1 MKKVM
6 IIGVGAQ
13 GSTIA
18 KRLDEEENVSRIIC
32 ADYDLKA
39 ADELGKTLEKAMAVR
54 VDAHDV
60 KDIVTAADN
69 ADIIV
74 NGLPIQFNLD
84 VMEAALE
91 IGASYQDLCMTDIE
105 GKTAEESTKFIFN
118 EQGERFKARD
128 ALALTN
134 TGSAPGLVNVIVRE
148 TTEMLDACDRIEMN
162 VYEGVWSKTFIPF
175 WWSPEVAFED
185 MAETPTRFENGKFVQ
200 TVPFANPVMMTFKGV
215 DKPIRMVDHAHE
227 EPITLGIN
235 AKRYLKGARNI
246 LFRYGGPHVELSEA
260 LYNMGFLSFEEKEHK
275 GMKYVPFDLTIAN
288 APPAPK
294 YADEIKKIIDGGL
307 VSEEGAFQV
316 LVEGEKDGKPVRI
329 TSYVDA
335 PGLIE
340 AFEKS
345 GLTHESYLTG
355 QCAFIFTKMLVDDVI
370 RQKGAIAP
378 EVLNT
383 EERDYF
389 FNEARK
395 LDITVEHYKESG
407 VET

>member
-18 KRLDEEENVSRIIC
+18 KRLNEEQNVSQIIC
-32 ADYDLKA
+32 ADYDFKA
-39 ADELGKTLEKAMAVR
+39 ADELGRTLEKATAVQ
-54 VDAHDV
+54 VNASEV
-60 KDIVTAADN
+60 SDIVKAADN

-74 NGLPIQFNLD
+74 NGLPIQFNLN

-91 IGASYQDLCMTDIE
+91 IGACYQDLCMTYIDGQTSE
-105 GKTAEESTKFIFN
+105 QATRAIFS
-118 EQGERFKARD
+118 EQGKKFKEKG

-148 TTEMLDACDRIEMN
+148 STELLDSCERIEMN
-162 VYEGVWSKTFIPF
+162 VYEGVWSEQFIPF

-185 MAETPTRFENGKFVQ
+185 MAADPTRFENGKFVD
-200 TVPFANPVMMTFKGV
+200 TTPFANPVMMKFPGV
-215 DKPIRMVDHAHE
+215 DKEIRMVDHNHE

-235 AKRYLKGARNI
+235 ADAYLKGARNI
-246 LFRYGGPHVELSEA
+246 LFRYGGPHVELSQA
-260 LYNMGFLSFEEKEHK
+260 LYNMGYLSSEEKEHN

-288 APPAPK
+288 TPPAPK
-294 YADEIKKIIDGGL
+294 YQDEIKGIIDQGL
-307 VSEEGAFQV
+307 ITEEGAFHV

-329 TSYVDA
+329 TNYVNA

-355 QCAFIFTKMLVDDVI
+355 QCAFIFTKMLVNDVI
-370 RQKGAIAP
+370 QQQGAIAP

-383 EERDYF
+383 EERKYF
-389 FNEARK
+389 FNEAQQ
-395 LDITVEHYKESG
+395 LGITVDRTIE
-407 VET
+407 

>member
-18 KRLDEEENVSRIIC
+18 KRLDEEENVSQIIC

-39 ADELGKTLEKAMAVR
+39 ANELGKTLQKATAVQ
-54 VDAHDV
+54 VNASEV
-60 KDIVTAADN
+60 KDIIRAADN

-74 NGLPIQFNLD
+74 NGLPIQFNLN

-91 IGASYQDLCMTDIE
+91 IGACYQDLCMTYIK
-105 GKTAEESTKFIFN
+105 GKTSQQATRFIFD
-118 EQGERFKARD
+118 EQGEKFQQKGV
-128 ALALTN
+128 LALTN
-134 TGSAPGLVNVIVRE
+134 TGSAPGIVNVIVRE
-148 TTEMLDACDRIEMN
+148 TTEMMDTCDRIEMN
-162 VYEGVWSKTFIPF
+162 VYEGVWSKKFIPF

-185 MAETPTRFENGKFVQ
+185 MAETPTRFENGEFVQ
-200 TVPFANPVMMTFKGV
+200 TAPFANPVMLTFKGI

-227 EPITLGIN
+227 EPITLGLN
-235 AKRYLKGARNI
+235 ADRCLKGARNI

-260 LYNMGFLSFEEKEHK
+260 LYNMGFLSSEEKEHN
-275 GMKYVPFDLTIAN
+275 GMKYIPFDLTLAN

-294 YADEIKKIIDGGL
+294 YQAEIQEIIDGGL
-307 VSEEGAFQV
+307 ISEEGAFQV
-316 LVEGEKDGKPVRI
+316 LVEGTKDGQPIRI
-329 TSYVDA
+329 TNYVNA

-355 QCAFIFTKMLVDDVI
+355 QCAFIFTKMLVNDVI

-378 EVLNT
+378 EVLNAT
-383 EERDYF
+383 ERKYF
-389 FNEARK
+389 FTEAQK
-395 LDITVEHYKESG
+395 LDITIDQIIE
-407 VET
+407 

>member
-6 IIGVGAQ
+6 IIGAGAQ

-18 KRLDEEENVSRIIC
+18 KRLDEENNVSQIIC

-39 ADELGKTLEKAMAVR
+39 AEELGKALDKATAVQ
-54 VDAHDV
+54 VNANDV
-60 KDIVTAADN
+60 KDIINAADN

-74 NGLPIQFNLD
+74 NGLPIQFNLN

-91 IGASYQDLCMTDIE
+91 IGACYQDLCMTYIE
-105 GKTAEESTKFIFN
+105 GKTSPEATRFIFN
-118 EQGERFKARD
+118 EQGKKFNEKGI
-128 ALALTN
+128 LALTN

-148 TTEMLDACDRIEMN
+148 TTEMLDSCDRIEMN
-162 VYEGVWSKTFIPF
+162 VYEGVWSKKFIPF

-185 MAETPTRFENGKFVQ
+185 MAEIPTRFENGEFIQ
-200 TVPFANPVMMTFKGV
+200 TSPFANPVMMTFKGI

-235 AKRYLKGARNI
+235 ADSCLKGAKNI
-246 LFRYGGPHVELSEA
+246 LFRYGGPHVELSQA
-260 LYNMGFLSFEEKEHK
+260 LYNMGFLSSEEKEHN
-275 GMKYVPFDLTIAN
+275 GMKYIPFDLTIAN
-288 APPAPK
+288 SPPAPK
-294 YADEIKKIIDGGL
+294 YQEEIKEIIDGGL

-316 LVEGEKDGKPVRI
+316 LVEGKKAGKDVRI
-329 TSYVDA
+329 TCYANA

-355 QCAFIFTKMLVDDVI
+355 QCAFIFTKMLVNDVI
-370 RQKGAIAP
+370 QQKGAIAP

-383 EERDYF
+383 TERKYF
-389 FNEARK
+389 FKEAQK
-395 LDITVEHYKESG
+395 FDITIDQIIE
-407 VET
+407 